1 MSSKNKK
8 PNRGSKEHGSSDLS
22 KIVYFDEGSAT
33 DLIQIYHGGGL
44 NKTLELFEAGNENG
58 EAQVKAEGKV
68 GLGKILQGIIG
79 FGASVEGGS
88 ALSTS
93 YTSNQVAKNILT
105 NTVLTDFIECVDA
118 GESGVERLEE
128 YEISAIDNAMSSMM
142 LITPYL
148 TMLRSGQGVRAGE
161 FNVSLE
167 RIDDAIQKAKGY
179 YEFLAEKTDSDS
191 IILRFNHSSL
201 KNNYKLSDLLK
212 MRLIFYAVHV
222 GFASPDS
229 LDIEKELNFAS
240 SDNGRNP
247 SYPVSF
253 DSDATISVSEIASE
267 QETGPFKMYDVI
279 LAGVKGNA

>member
-1 MSSKNKK
+1 MPSKKK
-8 PNRGSKEHGSSDLS
+8 PSEQSPKGNGSSDLS

-44 NKTLELFEAGNENG
+44 NKTLELFEADNEDG
-58 EAQVKAEGKV
+58 EAHVEAEGKV

-88 ALSTS
+88 ALSAS
-93 YTSNQVAKNILT
+93 YASSQVAKNILT
-105 NTVLTDFIECVDA
+105 NTLLTDFIECVDA

-128 YEISAIDNAMSSMM
+128 YEISTIDNAMSSMM

-179 YEFLAEKTDSDS
+179 YEFLAEKADSEP

-201 KNNYKLSDLLK
+201 KNNYKLPDLLK
-212 MRLIFYAVHV
+212 MRLVIYAVHV
-222 GFASPDS
+222 GAASPDS
-229 LDIEKELNFAS
+229 LDIEKELSFTS
-240 SDNGRNP
+240 SDNTKNP

-253 DSDATISVSEIASE
+253 DPDKENIDEVPDERGAI
-267 QETGPFKMYDVI
+267 PYKMYDVI